1 MNIKWKGTSKVKT
14 VLILPVIGLASVLL
28 FFGELCF
35 ACASGIAKLCCL
47 EKTGGAGEKLDKPG
61 PCASCEHADE
71 HAGEQPDGLG
81 PSASC
86 EHAGADSR
94 ARQ

>member
-1 MNIKWKGTSKVKT
+1 MNINWKGTSKVKT
-14 VLILPVIGLASVLL
+14 VLILPVIGLASVFL

-47 EKTGGAGEKLDKPG
+47 EKAGV
-61 PCASCEHADE
+61 
-71 HAGEQPDGLG
+71 AGEQPDEPRPSASCEPADEQPDELG

-94 ARQ
+94 GRQ